1 MFDLFKKKSPDDEY
15 IKAMYGSRP
24 QKNVADSAEAAVI
37 AYDDLL
43 GGLLLLEDVGLY
55 CFDLA
60 RTSIPY
66 STNDL
71 AVNTALKFFRD
82 EEMIFHLREVQV
94 TARMKATQWIADG
107 LLNKN
112 IASHFEKTLYE
123 FYKSEK
129 VEKAREKF
137 EARIRPVNS
146 DSTKFLDREF
156 SLVGQELLKLPT
168 NHRGLVAYVIGVTKS
183 IAQKR
188 ILNQHETGL
197 AIKFQLEKRFSMN
210 FPTMKQY
217 LEPSGEIKIPNGWE
231 HAFAVGNSIAE
242 KIYSSQEEATSAHGE
257 LLKCLLTL

>member
-1 MFDLFKKKSPDDEY
+1 MFDLFKKKSPNDEY

-24 QKNVADSAEAAVI
+24 PQKTADSAEAAVI

-55 CFDLA
+55 CFDLS
-60 RTSIPY
+60 RTTIPY

-71 AVNTALKFFRD
+71 AVTTALKFFRD
-82 EEMIFHLREVQV
+82 EEMIFHLREAQL
-94 TARMKATQWIADG
+94 TARMKAAQWIADG
-107 LLNKN
+107 SLNKN
-112 IASHFEKTLYE
+112 IASVFENTLYE
-123 FYKSEK
+123 LYKSEN
-129 VEKAREKF
+129 VERAREKF
-137 EARIRPVNS
+137 EARLRPVNS

-156 SLVGQELLKLPT
+156 SLVNQDLLKLPK

-188 ILNQHETGL
+188 LLNQHETGL

-217 LEPSGEIKIPNGWE
+217 LEPSGEIKIPNDWE
-231 HAFAVGNSIAE
+231 HAFEAGNGVAE
-242 KIYSSQEEATSAHGE
+242 KIYSSQEGVTSAHGE
-257 LLKCLLTL
+257 LSKCLLTL